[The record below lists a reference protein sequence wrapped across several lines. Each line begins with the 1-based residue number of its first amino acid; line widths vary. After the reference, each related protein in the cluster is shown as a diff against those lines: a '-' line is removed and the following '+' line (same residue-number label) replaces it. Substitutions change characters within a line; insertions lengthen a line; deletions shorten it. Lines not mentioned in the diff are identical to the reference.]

1 MQGKEAGTTN
11 KEAVMRRKL
20 MAITLASAFALSSGT
35 AFAAADFGPG
45 GSSKGPQDSGAR
57 CHPPGQTGDRPECR

>member
-1 MQGKEAGTTN
+1 
-11 KEAVMRRKL
+11 MRRKL

-57 CHPPGQTGDRPECR
+57 CHPPGQTSDRPECR